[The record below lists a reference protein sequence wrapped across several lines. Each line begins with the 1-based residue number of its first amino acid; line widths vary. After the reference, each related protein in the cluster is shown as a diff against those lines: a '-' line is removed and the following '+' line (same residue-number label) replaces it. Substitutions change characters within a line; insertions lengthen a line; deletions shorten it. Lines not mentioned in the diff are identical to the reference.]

1 MKHLYFL
8 FLSFILVI
16 SCKISPALSI
26 PQKIAHF
33 ISTQFL
39 TEGDFRALDAN
50 DRKFQYQ
57 ATDLNGDGINEYLVS
72 FSSPYFCGSG
82 GCNLLILDK
91 NFNLVTN
98 FTVTR
103 PPILVDTKTT
113 NGWNDI
119 ILWSNG
125 DYHRMK
131 FNLKEKS
138 YPANPSVEEAIE
150 LESREI
156 EQMVSL
162 FENIITIKTHIF

>member
-1 MKHLYFL
+1 M
-8 FLSFILVI
+8 
-16 SCKISPALSI
+16 
-26 PQKIAHF
+26 
-33 ISTQFL
+33 
-39 TEGDFRALDAN
+39 
-50 DRKFQYQ
+50 
-57 ATDLNGDGINEYLVS
+57 VS

-162 FENIITIKTHIF
+162 FENIVTIKTHAF